1 MPPTILKYSSP
12 VSNKLMH
19 LTTKEAPLIYTNIFF
34 LFPLLIS
41 LKNHQTSMF
50 VMILIFLTLSA
61 LHHTFKK
68 TGSEWWWQT
77 KGRYPIQTFLL
88 VSEISSA
95 LILAF
100 FSFNL
105 LLYKSFSLLLSATII
120 FIPSFIMF
128 LSSDYKK
135 YVLYHSIWHFSGAII
150 LTLALI

>member
-1 MPPTILKYSSP
+1 
-12 VSNKLMH
+12 MH

-34 LFPLLIS
+34 LFPLFIS
-41 LKNHQTSMF
+41 LRYDQESMF
-50 VMILIFLTLSA
+50 IMIIIFIALST
-61 LHHTFKK
+61 LHHIFKRA
-68 TGSEWWWQT
+68 GSEWWWHT
-77 KGRYPIQTFLL
+77 KGRHPVQTSLL
-88 VSEISSA
+88 VLEIISA
-95 LILAF
+95 FILAF